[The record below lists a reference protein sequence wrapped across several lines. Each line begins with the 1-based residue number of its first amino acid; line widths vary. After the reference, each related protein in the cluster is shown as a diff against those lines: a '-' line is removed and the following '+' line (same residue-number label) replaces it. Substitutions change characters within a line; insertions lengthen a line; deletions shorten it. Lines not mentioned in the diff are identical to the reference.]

1 MEFNGAIDRVRGE
14 AVCTVYIMKCSNEL
28 FICSNEFFICL
39 NDAFK
44 SSLNYLNKF

>member
-14 AVCTVYIMKCSNEL
+14 AVCTVCTVYIMK
-28 FICSNEFFICL
+28 CSNEFFICL